1 MRNFMVFGVCLL
13 LSAVVLQSCGK
24 KETGQL
30 VGVLD
35 RPKWK
40 GINPFGMQYIKSG
53 VFHIGGNDQDI
64 FNSFVQRPRQ
74 VSIVGFFMDET
85 EITNNEYRQFVN
97 YVRDSTAHTILG
109 DFIQD
114 DYGNESIDW
123 ELPIDYADETLD
135 EMYVSEDDQ
144 IFGKREFDNT
154 NLRYAWTEVDW
165 VKAAHSPKTPRSQL
179 VRKFEVP
186 IYPDT
191 LVWIRDFAYS
201 YNDPLA
207 RNYFWHPAYD
217 DYPVVGV
224 NWQMAQA
231 FCDWRT
237 KMWNRY
243 RPDERHSEGFRLPT
257 EYEWEYAARG
267 GHDLSSYPWGGYYL
281 RNAKGC
287 LLANFKPGRG
297 NYADD
302 GAQYTTR
309 VDYYFPNDYGLYQ
322 MAGNV
327 SEWTVS
333 AYYDNANNII
343 HDLNPDVK
351 YYAQQDDPDVLKRK
365 VIRGGSWKDI
375 GYYLQ
380 CGVRDWEYQDSTKS
394 YIGFRC
400 VITNLGRTLT
410 E

>member
-40 GINPFGMQYIKSG
+40 GINPLGMQYIKSG

-64 FNSFVQRPRQ
+64 FNSYVQRPRQ

-154 NLRYAWTEVDW
+154 NLRYAWTEVD
-165 VKAAHSPKTPRSQL
+165 
-179 VRKFEVP
+179 
-186 IYPDT
+186 
-191 LVWIRDFAYS
+191 
-201 YNDPLA
+201 
-207 RNYFWHPAYD
+207 
-217 DYPVVGV
+217 
-224 NWQMAQA
+224 
-231 FCDWRT
+231 
-237 KMWNRY
+237 
-243 RPDERHSEGFRLPT
+243 
-257 EYEWEYAARG
+257 
-267 GHDLSSYPWGGYYL
+267 
-281 RNAKGC
+281 
-287 LLANFKPGRG
+287 
-297 NYADD
+297 
-302 GAQYTTR
+302 
-309 VDYYFPNDYGLYQ
+309 
-322 MAGNV
+322 
-327 SEWTVS
+327 
-333 AYYDNANNII
+333 
-343 HDLNPDVK
+343 
-351 YYAQQDDPDVLKRK
+351 
-365 VIRGGSWKDI
+365 
-375 GYYLQ
+375 
-380 CGVRDWEYQDSTKS
+380 
-394 YIGFRC
+394 
-400 VITNLGRTLT
+400 
-410 E
+410 